1 MLTTVPRR
9 PAVRLAGARV
19 AAAPPTVL
27 PVVAITVTGALLRAW
42 AFGRVGGNPFY
53 DAAVRSMGLSW
64 HNFFFGAF
72 EPGGQVAIDKA
83 PADLWIQVLSVKL
96 LGFSGTAVRLPEV
109 IAGTLAIPLLYDLVR
124 RLFDRTAG
132 LGAAAALALLPT
144 AILTAHSDTMDSVM
158 MALDLLAAWLVVVGT
173 QRHSGGM
180 VVAAGAVVGL
190 AFNTKLFEALIVV
203 PALAVLMVMLVD
215 GAVRRRAAVLG
226 CAALAA
232 VGMSLAWIATASLT
246 PLSGRPWPI
255 GSTDGSVWSAVFGYN
270 GVDRLSAGASAAA
283 LKLDPP
289 GPLRLL
295 RAGGHDYAASI
306 GTTLLAAI
314 LVGVL
319 ALAVAAVTTHRRLP
333 GTAWPRP
340 VLAGAAFFAVW
351 LVLGVAL
358 VSLVQRLQPRYLE
371 AVSPAVTGAVGIGV
385 AALARSPSRWARTV
399 LVVAAAALLA
409 AGALLAT
416 APAWAIGAGLAGI
429 AGGVALRPWDG
440 RRQTP
445 TAAIATC
452 ALVAILAVPAAGAV
466 AVARAHRS
474 DAGLPSRLTP
484 ATIARL
490 SHYLAAHNAGTG
502 YELAAPTPFR
512 AAPIVVHDARPVL
525 ILTNVEGRPLMT
537 AHRLAG
543 LIARGRV
550 RYALLGRS
558 ACATAPPG
566 QCAPAVRWALHHA
579 HDVSAAAGVA
589 PGTIAALTTAPPHRA
604 RPARAR
610 N

>member
-1 MLTTVPRR
+1 MLTTAPRR
-9 PAVRLAGARV
+9 PAVRLPGVRV
-19 AAAPPTVL
+19 APAASAVL
-27 PVVAITVTGALLRAW
+27 PVVAITVVGALLRAW
-42 AFGRVGGNPFY
+42 AFDRVGGNPFY
-53 DAAVRSMGLSW
+53 DAAVRSMELSW

-72 EPGGQVAIDKA
+72 EPGGMLAIDKA

-124 RLFDRTAG
+124 RLFGRTSG
-132 LGAAAALALLPT
+132 LGAAAALAILPT

-158 MALDLLAAWLVVVGT
+158 MALDLLAAWLVVVGA
-173 QRHSGGM
+173 QRRSGGI

-190 AFNTKLFEALIVV
+190 AFNTKLFEALVVV

-215 GAVRRRAAVLG
+215 GAPRRRAAVLG
-226 CAALAA
+226 GTTLAA
-232 VGMSLAWIATASLT
+232 AGVSLAWIAVASLT
-246 PLSGRPWPI
+246 PLPGRPWPI
-255 GSTDGSVWSAVFGYN
+255 GSTDGSIWSAVFGYN
-270 GVDRLSAGASAAA
+270 GADRLGAPASAAA
-283 LKLDPP
+283 LRLDPP

-295 RAGGHDYAASI
+295 QTGGHGYAATI
-306 GTTLLAAI
+306 GTTLLAA
-314 LVGVL
+314 LVVGVL
-319 ALAVAAVTTHRRLP
+319 ALAVTARHRPAA
-333 GTAWPRP
+333 AWPRQ
-340 VLAGAAFFAVW
+340 VVAGAAFFAVW

-358 VSLVQRLQPRYLE
+358 VSHMQRLQPRYLE
-371 AVSPAVTGAVGIGV
+371 AVTPAIAGALGIGV
-385 AALARSPSRWARTV
+385 AALAQSPSRWARTV
-399 LVVAAAALLA
+399 LVVAAAALLG

-416 APAWAIGAGLAGI
+416 APAWAIAAGL

-445 TAAIATC
+445 TAAIAAC

-474 DAGLPSRLTP
+474 DAGLPSRLAP
-484 ATIARL
+484 ATIVRL
-490 SHYLAAHNAGTG
+490 SHFLAAHDAGAG

-512 AAPIVVHDARPVL
+512 AAPIVVQDARPVL
-525 ILTNVEGRPLMT
+525 ILTNVGGRPLMT

-543 LIARGRV
+543 LVARGRV

-566 QCAPAVRWALHHA
+566 QCAPAVRWALRHA
-579 HDVSAAAGVA
+579 HDVSAAAGVP
-589 PGTIAALTTAPPHRA
+589 PGTIAALTTASPQL
-604 RPARAR
+604 ARAR

>member
-1 MLTTVPRR
+1 MLTTAPRR
-9 PAVRLAGARV
+9 PPVRLPSVRV
-19 AAAPPTVL
+19 AAAAPAVL
-27 PVVAITVTGALLRAW
+27 PVVAITVVGAVLRAW

-72 EPGGQVAIDKA
+72 EPGGRVAIDKG

-96 LGFSGTAVRLPEV
+96 LGFTGTAVRVPEV

-132 LGAAAALALLPT
+132 LGAAATLALLPT

-158 MALDLLAAWLVVVGT
+158 MALDLLAAWLVVVGA
-173 QRHSGGM
+173 QRRSAGM

-215 GAVRRRAAVLG
+215 GAPRRRAAVLG
-226 CAALAA
+226 GTALAA
-232 VGMSLAWIATASLT
+232 VGVSLAWIVAASLT
-246 PLSGRPWPI
+246 PLTGRPWPI
-255 GSTDGSVWSAVFGYN
+255 GSTDGSIWSAVFGYN
-270 GVDRLSAGASAAA
+270 GVDRLSAPASAAA
-283 LKLDPP
+283 LRLDPP

-295 RAGGHDYAASI
+295 QAGGHGYAGTI
-306 GTTLLAAI
+306 GTMLLAAI
-314 LVGVL
+314 VVGVL
-319 ALAVAAVTTHRRLP
+319 ALAVAVVTIRRRPP

-340 VLAGAAFFAVW
+340 ALAGAAFFAVW

-358 VSLVQRLQPRYLE
+358 VSHMQRLQPRYLE
-371 AVSPAVTGAVGIGV
+371 AVTPAIAGAVGIGV
-385 AALARSPSRWARTV
+385 AALAHSPGRGARSA

-409 AGALLAT
+409 AGAVLVT
-416 APAWAIGAGLAGI
+416 APTWAIVAGLAGV
-429 AGGVALRPWDG
+429 AGGVVLRPWDG
-440 RRQTP
+440 RQPTP
-445 TAAIATC
+445 TAAVAAC
-452 ALVAILAVPAAGAV
+452 ALVAILAVPAAGGV

-474 DAGLPSRLTP
+474 DAGLPSRLPP

-490 SHYLAAHNAGTG
+490 SRFLATHDAGAP
-502 YELAAPTPFR
+502 YELATPTPFR
-512 AAPIVVHDARPVL
+512 AAPIVVSDARPVL
-525 ILTNVEGRPLMT
+525 ILTNVDGRPLTT

-543 LIARGRV
+543 LVTRGRV

-566 QCAPAVRWALHHA
+566 RCAPAVLWALHHA
-579 HDVSAAAGVA
+579 HDVSAAAGVP
-589 PGTIAALTTAPPHRA
+589 PGTVAALTTASR
-604 RPARAR
+604 RLARAA